1 MPFSRSPPST
11 GRRVPVTSSRA
22 VATTEGA
29 AGQPRPAATLRGPG
43 RRMPAMSVHP
53 TAIVSPD
60 ARLGR
65 DVTVGPY
72 AVVEERTAIGDGC
85 EIRAHAVVKRFTTLG
100 AGNRVHEGAVLGG
113 EPQDLSFRDP
123 ETRLVI
129 GDRNVIREGVTIH
142 RSTKPGGA
150 TVVGSDCFLMAYVHV
165 AHDNRI
171 GDRVIMANNVMLA
184 GHVEVGERAFL
195 GGGSG
200 VHQFCRVGRLAMVGG
215 NAKVVQDC
223 LPFVITDGHP
233 ARARGL
239 NVVGLRR
246 AGVGG
251 LPAAHAARRPVASSS
266 ARASPSSPRSRG
278 WRPSQDPLVDEMI
291 AFVRGSKRGF
301 AHAHRGGP
309 EEA

>member
-1 MPFSRSPPST
+1 
-11 GRRVPVTSSRA
+11 
-22 VATTEGA
+22 
-29 AGQPRPAATLRGPG
+29 
-43 RRMPAMSVHP
+43 MSVHP
-53 TAIVSPD
+53 SAVVAPR

-65 DVTVGPY
+65 GVVIGPL
-72 AVVEERTAIGDGC
+72 AVVEDDTTIGDAC

-100 AGNRVHEGAVLGG
+100 AGNRIHEGAVLGG
-113 EPQDLSFRDP
+113 EPQDVSFAGQ
-123 ETRLVI
+123 ETALVI

-142 RSTKPGGA
+142 RSTRPGGA

-171 GDRVIMANNVMLA
+171 GDRAILANNVMLA

-223 LPFVITDGHP
+223 LPFVISDGHP

-246 AGVGG
+246 AGIT
-251 LPAAHAARRPVASSS
+251 PAQLRTLHEAYRLLLRSGHRLEPALEKLAALA
-266 ARASPSSPRSRG
+266 
-278 WRPSQDPLVDEMI
+278 DPLVDEWI
-291 AFVRGSKRGF
+291 AFVRSSKRGF
-301 AHAHRGGP
+301 AHAARGAGGGDTH
-309 EEA
+309 

>member
-1 MPFSRSPPST
+1 
-11 GRRVPVTSSRA
+11 
-22 VATTEGA
+22 
-29 AGQPRPAATLRGPG
+29 
-43 RRMPAMSVHP
+43 VHP
-53 TAIVSPD
+53 AAIVSPD

-72 AVVEERTAIGDGC
+72 AVIEGNTAIGDGC

-113 EPQDLSFRDP
+113 EPQDLSFRDV

-150 TVVGSDCFLMAYVHV
+150 TVVGSDCFLMAYLHV
-165 AHDNRI
+165 AHDNHI

-223 LPFVITDGHP
+223 LPFLITDGHP

-246 AGVGG
+246 AGVGAG
-251 LPAAHAARRPVASSS
+251 TLRSLKEAYRLLLRSSMPLEAALERMDSLR
-266 ARASPSSPRSRG
+266 
-278 WRPSQDPLVDEMI
+278 DPLVDELI

-301 AHAHRGGP
+301 AHAHRGGMD
-309 EEA
+309 EA